1 MPTADP
7 GREPGSGPAPGA
19 SLGTWEPAPLTEVV
33 RLFSGLPCPWW
44 IGGGYAIELAVGHA
58 FRPHGDIDVL
68 LLRRDQLAAQ
78 RVLAGWEWWAA
89 DPPGTLRP
97 WAAGEVLPVG
107 VHDIWCRPGP
117 GAPWRIQVMLDE
129 SHGEEWTSRRDPR
142 VRRPVRELGVTS
154 AEGVPY
160 LAPEVQLYYKAK
172 APRPKDEED
181 FATMLPLLTDDRRD
195 WLAGA
200 ISLAYGAN
208 DPHPWLARLRQADSR

>member
-1 MPTADP
+1 MAHP
-7 GREPGSGPAPGA
+7 GPEHGSGPGT
-19 SLGTWEPAPLTEVV
+19 SLGIWEPAPLAEVV
-33 RLFSGLPCPWW
+33 RLFSGLRCPWW
-44 IGGGYAIELAVGHA
+44 IAGGHAIELAVGHV

-97 WAAGEVLPVG
+97 WAAGELLPAG

-117 GAPWRIQVMLDE
+117 GAPWRIQLMLDE
-129 SHGEEWTSRRDPR
+129 SQDGEWISRRDPR
-142 VRRPVRELGVTS
+142 VRRPVHELGTAS
-154 AEGVPY
+154 ADGVPY
-160 LAPEVQLYYKAK
+160 LTPEVQLYYKAK

-181 FATMLPLLTDDRRD
+181 FTAVLPLLTGDRRD

-200 ISLAYGAN
+200 ISLAYGA
-208 DPHPWLARLRQADSR
+208 HPWLARLSRGDGR